1 MEVNENE
8 EEKTKEDRAFVK
20 SKKLNYL
27 KLKELLIQI
36 GMINEHS
43 ANSDSSERVLLY
55 DLWKVLRG
63 EEKEEVALNDAK
75 LLLMVIMRITTDK
88 RIGVQDQGEGE
99 GGQEIGF
106 YNDNNQLCLRTED
119 VSKV

>member
-1 MEVNENE
+1 MEENENE

-27 KLKELLIQI
+27 KLKELLIQL

-43 ANSDSSERVLLY
+43 ANSDSQERVLLY

-88 RIGVQDQGEGE
+88 RIGVQEPGEEE

-106 YNDNNQLCLRTED
+106 YNDND
-119 VSKV
+119 